1 MADELSPEQRLA
13 AQRRSLK
20 RKLGLDGDME
30 KIMDTNDLIKDED
43 LMTATSA
50 KAQSA
55 QSGQKDAASLISDI
69 TGRAPKRQIEMSL

>member
-30 KIMDTNDLIKDED
+30 KIMDTDDLIKDED

-50 KAQSA
+50 KTQSA
-55 QSGQKDAASLISDI
+55 QSGQKDAASLISDM
-69 TGRAPKRQIEMSL
+69 TGRAPKRQL